1 MKSKFLFFTLLLGL
15 SIFCKA
21 QTQNDFLVSGKYDL
35 NLVDFIHQSEAKFGI
50 KVFFKED
57 WFKDQKLQGEFD
69 EEPFITIVNNILT
82 PLSLKTQRFDARTFI
97 ILPQEGFRPANLE
110 LSDKPASSDDIIAI
124 GNAMAVQGNSA
135 TISGFIFDGK
145 TGEVIAGAG
154 VFSVSSGEGV
164 NTDKNGFYKIEVP
177 LGKQQFRVS
186 YVGYENGVSNLN
198 VLSSGTHNMEL
209 YDQITV
215 LNSVTVTAD
224 APDENIRSV
233 SMGVESLDIKT
244 VKRLPVL
251 LGEADVV
258 KSLTL
263 LPGVTTVGEGA
274 AGFNVRGGSVGENLI
289 LQDGAELF
297 NSSHLFGFFSAFNPD
312 LVEDLTLY
320 KGGGI
325 EADKGGRLSSVL
337 DVHMRGGDKEKI
349 QGKGGL
355 GSLMGR
361 FSMEGPII
369 KEKSSFSFGGRTT
382 YSDWLLKQYDDL
394 DLQRSKA
401 GFSDFNLKIS
411 SAISAK
417 DNLDVSA
424 YVSEDYFKLASDT
437 LFTYGT
443 RLASLKWGHS
453 FSDKF
458 FSSTTA
464 SMGNYHS
471 NIEDEAGTNQFIMKS
486 QIDYASLSQEF
497 VYSQVENHEIKFGA
511 KGIRYQISQG
521 DLIPN
526 ENSINVTEVH
536 IPQQTGIES
545 AFYVSDAWRVSDNLS
560 VSAGLRYSMFNNIG
574 EGEVNVYQEGVPMTE
589 ESVINTISYGKG
601 ESIQSYGGLEPRIN
615 LRFSLNSSSSIKGGY
630 NRLRQYMHLVS
641 NTAAVTPVDLWQM
654 SNTHVRPAISDQF
667 TIGYFKNF
675 NDDEIEA
682 SVEAYY
688 KTTTD
693 ILDYKGGAKLL
704 LNNYLEA
711 DLLQGEGRARG
722 IEFSIKKKVGQTTGW
737 ISYTYAR
744 TEIRAVSEFP
754 QESVNGGNYYPA
766 NYDKPHNISMVM
778 TQKLSKRVTFNAN
791 FLYSTGRPITI
802 PSSVYRIG
810 PFRGFPNFSR
820 RNEFRIPDYHRLDV
834 SLTFDQGFKKE
845 RKVKSQWNF
854 SIYNLYGR
862 KNAYSIYFTDNSRA
876 YKLAVLGFVPSIS
889 YNFIF

>member
-1 MKSKFLFFTLLLGL
+1 MTSRFIFFTLFLGL

-21 QTQNDFLVSGKYDL
+21 QIQNEFLISGTY
-35 NLVDFIHQSEAKFGI
+35 NQGIGEFIHESEAKFGI

-57 WFKDQKLQGEFD
+57 WFNDQKIQGEFS
-69 EEPFITIVNNILT
+69 EVPFITLLNNALA
-82 PLSLKTQRFDARTFI
+82 PLNLKTERFDARTFI

-110 LSDKPASSDDIIAI
+110 ISERPTSNDEIIAV
-124 GNAMAVQGNSA
+124 GNAMAVQGSSA

-337 DVHMRGGDKEKI
+337 DVHMRGGDKEEI
-349 QGKGGL
+349 HGKGGL

-411 SAISAK
+411 SAITAN
-417 DNLDVSA
+417 DNLDVST
-424 YVSEDYFKLASDT
+424 YISEDYFKLASDT

-443 RLASLKWGHS
+443 RLASLKWDHS

-458 FSSTTA
+458 FSSTIA

-471 NIEDEAGTNQFIMKS
+471 NIEDEQGTNRFVMKS
-486 QIDYASLSQEF
+486 KIDYSSISQEF
-497 VYSQVENHEIKFGA
+497 VYSQIENHEIKFGA
-511 KGIRYQISQG
+511 KGIQYQISQG

-526 ENSINVTEVH
+526 ENSINVIEVH
-536 IPQQTGIES
+536 IPKQTGIES

-560 VSAGLRYSMFNNIG
+560 ISAGLRYSMFNNIG
-574 EGEVNVYQEGVPMTE
+574 SGEVSVYEEGVPMTE

-601 ESIQSYGGLEPRIN
+601 ESIKTYGGFEPRVN
-615 LRFSLNSSSSIKGGY
+615 LRFSLNDVSSIKGGY

-667 TIGYFKNF
+667 TIGYFRNF

-722 IEFSIKKKVGQTTGW
+722 IEFSVKKKTGQTTGW

-766 NYDKPHNISMVM
+766 NYDQPHNLSMVM

-862 KNAYSIYFTDNSRA
+862 KNAYSVYFTDNSRA